1 MKKPGNLVYGVDET
15 PPVPVT
21 VLSALQHVGLVAIFL
36 VYPLVVSREAGASVA
51 TSMSILSLA
60 MLVLGVGTVIQAL
73 TKGPVGSGYLAPI
86 NFSKMQLISS

>member
-21 VLSALQHVGLVAIFL
+21 ILSALQHVGLVAIFL
-36 VYPLVVSREAGASVA
+36 VYLLVVSREAGASVA